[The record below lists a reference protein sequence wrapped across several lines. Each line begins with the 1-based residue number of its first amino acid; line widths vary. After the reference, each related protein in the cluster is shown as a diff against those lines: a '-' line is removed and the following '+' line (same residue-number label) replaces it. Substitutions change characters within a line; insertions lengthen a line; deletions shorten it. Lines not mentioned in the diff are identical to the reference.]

1 MYVLGALAILLAQ
14 SALIAGLLLQRT
26 RRRQAE
32 EQVRGRELELR
43 SSYEHIRDLGARL
56 LNAQE
61 SERARIAREL
71 HDDISQQMALL
82 QIDLEL
88 LGGTAQGDAVA
99 MADDAVNRAQD
110 IARSVHEL
118 SHRLHP
124 AKLRLM
130 GLVSALKGL
139 QRELSQSGL
148 TATFT
153 HDPIPATLPAE
164 LTLCLFRIAQEALQN
179 AAKHSGTARV
189 AVRLNHGANGLT
201 LTIEDEG
208 VGFDVNA
215 GWRRARADQHA

>member
-1 MYVLGALAILLAQ
+1 
-14 SALIAGLLLQRT
+14 
-26 RRRQAE
+26 
-32 EQVRGRELELR
+32 
-43 SSYEHIRDLGARL
+43 
-56 LNAQE
+56 
-61 SERARIAREL
+61 
-71 HDDISQQMALL
+71 MALL

-215 GWRRARADQHA
+215 GWRRGLGLISMRERLEAFGGTLDIRSTPGAGTRVEATVPLPRSPESSLDRDGAEPCLVTPARGRPEVE